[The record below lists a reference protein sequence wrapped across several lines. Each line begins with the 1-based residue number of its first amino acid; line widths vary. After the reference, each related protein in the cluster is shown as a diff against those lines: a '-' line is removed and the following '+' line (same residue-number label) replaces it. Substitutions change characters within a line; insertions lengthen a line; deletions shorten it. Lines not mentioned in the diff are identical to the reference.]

1 MTKLKKEFGFYPE
14 PIRIDA
20 GPVRVRPLP
29 EHAVI
34 VERVLACDRIQND
47 WMYAGPAQVRELISD
62 EVGTRPY
69 SSRVFCLP
77 HTHTIE
83 HATSVEEEHLEFHV
97 WVLSFFL
104 GMRLTTT
111 QAGFW
116 DATPIKSG
124 KLVDFVLRGQSLV
137 RAVELAERFWIGNRS
152 EPRNALRLKAA
163 VQALF
168 LGQYPQSL
176 QFERFIYL
184 YTAID
189 ACYALGKSLRH
200 VKKSPGHA
208 ERISWLCNE
217 FGLAVP
223 KWAKLSAPRTSAVS
237 AIRNNALHEA
247 LFMDAPLGFAVYQG
261 SSGANLTLEMS
272 ALVCRFLVAL
282 LCGRDVSY
290 VRSDVSS
297 RQRQGLNLR

>member
-34 VERVLACDRIQND
+34 VDRVLACDWIQND
-47 WMYAGPAQVRELISD
+47 WMYARPAQVRGLISN
-62 EVGTRPY
+62 EVRTRPY
-69 SSRVFCLP
+69 SSRVFRLP
-77 HTHTIE
+77 YTHTIE
-83 HATSVEEEHLEFHV
+83 HATSVDEEHLEFHV

-104 GMRLTTT
+104 GMRLTAT
-111 QAGFW
+111 QAGFL

-152 EPRNALRLKAA
+152 EPRNALRFKAA
-163 VQALF
+163 VHALF

-189 ACYALGKSLRH
+189 ACYALGRSLRPPPRKH
-200 VKKSPGHA
+200 TRVL
-208 ERISWLCNE
+208 WMCTE
-217 FGLAVP
+217 FGVAIP
-223 KWAKLSAPRTSAVS
+223 KWAKKPAVGAAEIS
-237 AIRNNALHEA
+237 IIRNDAVHEA
-247 LFMDAPLGFAVYQG
+247 LFMDAPFGFAVHGESAPG
-261 SSGANLTLEMS
+261 SVTLEMR

-282 LCGRDVSY
+282 IGGNDVSY
-290 VRSDVSS
+290 LGAHVNS
-297 RQRQGLNLR
+297 RQRQGLHLR